1 MKIIVAMDSFKGCCT
16 AAQAGEAVR
25 QGILRGDPDAEV
37 WNIPV
42 ADGGEGTVDA
52 VICDGRGQWHSCK
65 VTGPMGNEVDAGF
78 GSVGDI
84 AIIEMSAASG
94 LTLVPEGRRN
104 PLTATSY
111 GTGELIL
118 RALDAGF
125 RRFLIGI
132 GGSAT
137 NDGGAGMMQAL
148 GVSFRDAE
156 GAELPMGGAALA
168 RLERVDVSGMDPR
181 LAACE
186 ITVASDVSN
195 PLCGP
200 NGATYV
206 FGPQKGATPEM
217 QVQLEAALMRYADVL
232 RHQLGVDV
240 VNMRGAGAA
249 GGLGAALYVF
259 LGAKFCQGI
268 LAVLDIVGFKSRL
281 ENADMVIT
289 GEGRTDAQTVFG
301 KVPAGVA
308 TLTKQVGDI
317 PVYILSGGI
326 GKGAEALYGVGVDGI
341 YSIADGPITLEDSQK
356 RVGELLARLAESLTR
371 SCMKMKAAGRK
382 EG

>member
-1 MKIIVAMDSFKGCCT
+1 
-16 AAQAGEAVR
+16 
-25 QGILRGDPDAEV
+25 
-37 WNIPV
+37 
-42 ADGGEGTVDA
+42 
-52 VICDGRGQWHSCK
+52 
-65 VTGPMGNEVDAGF
+65 MGNEVDAGF
-78 GSVGDI
+78 GSVGDV
-84 AIIEMSAASG
+84 AVIEMSAASG

-104 PLTATSY
+104 PLIATSY

-148 GVSFRDAE
+148 GVSFRDAA
-156 GAELPMGGAALA
+156 GTELPRGGAALA
-168 RLERVDVSGMDPR
+168 LLERVDVSGMDPR

-217 QVQLEAALMRYADVL
+217 QAQLEAALMRYANVL
-232 RHQLGVDV
+232 QRQTGADV

-259 LGAKFCQGI
+259 LGAKFSQGI
-268 LAVLDIVGFKSRL
+268 LAVLDIVDFKSRL

-308 TLTKQVGDI
+308 KLTKQVGDI

-326 GKGAEALYGVGVDGI
+326 GKGAEALYDVGVDGI

>member
-1 MKIIVAMDSFKGCCT
+1 MDSFKGCCS
-16 AAQAGEAVR
+16 AVQAGEAVR
-25 QGILRGDPDAEV
+25 RGILRGDPDAEV
-37 WNIPV
+37 LNIPV

-52 VICDGRGQWHSCK
+52 VIRDGRGAWHSCK
-65 VTGPMGNEVDAGF
+65 VTGPMGEPADAGY
-78 GSVGDI
+78 GTIDDV
-84 AIIEMSAASG
+84 AVIEMSTASG
-94 LTLVPEGRRN
+94 LTLVPESRRN
-104 PLTATSY
+104 PLTATTY

-118 RALDAGF
+118 HALDAGF
-125 RRFLIGI
+125 RSFLIGI

-148 GVSFRDAE
+148 GASFRDAS
-156 GAELPMGGAALA
+156 GKELEFGGAALA
-168 RLERVDVSGMDPR
+168 RLNEVDLSGLDPR
-181 LAACE
+181 LAECRF
-186 ITVASDVSN
+186 TVASDVSN

-217 QVQLEAALMRYADVL
+217 QEQLEAALRRYADVVE
-232 RHQLGVDV
+232 RQFGQNVAE
-240 VNMRGAGAA
+240 MRGAGAA

-259 LGAKFCQGI
+259 LKAEFRQGI
-268 LAVLDIVGFKSRL
+268 LAVLDIVDFQGKL
-281 ENADMVIT
+281 KDADMVIT

-308 TLTKQVGDI
+308 ALTKQVGDI

-356 RVGELLARLAESLTR
+356 RVEELLERLAESLTR
-371 SCMKMKAAGRK
+371 SVRK
-382 EG
+382 IKVAR